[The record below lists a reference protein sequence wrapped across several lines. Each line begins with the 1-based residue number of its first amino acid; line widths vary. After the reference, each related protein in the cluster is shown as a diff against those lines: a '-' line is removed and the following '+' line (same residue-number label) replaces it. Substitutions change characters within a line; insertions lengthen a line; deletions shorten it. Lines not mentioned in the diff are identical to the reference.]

1 MKSSV
6 VLGRVQGPGR
16 PPVHASIVAETM
28 PAGRLKSVTGQLF
41 EYSLTNACQSGAAA
55 VSEIAGL
62 RDRGLE
68 WSLLPIQIPTARPG
82 ALLPAL
88 GGARK
93 PYVARSRA
101 SLAVPVL
108 AAAGRR
114 ECPGPFRSW
123 RTADQMGFWR
133 GSVLPDRMLLTR
145 YADWAL
151 IAWRGCACGAFQ
163 TAWPSGPSISRIMRG
178 GSYTPPLASVP

>member
-1 MKSSV
+1 MKSSLV
-6 VLGRVQGPGR
+6 VARVHGPGR
-16 PPVHASIVAETM
+16 PPVHASIVADTR
-28 PAGRLKSVTGQLF
+28 PPGRLKSVTGQPF
-41 EYSLTNACQSGAAA
+41 EYSLTKACHSGAAA

-82 ALLPAL
+82 ALLSAL

-114 ECPGPFRSW
+114 
-123 RTADQMGFWR
+123 D
-133 GSVLPDRMLLTR
+133 
-145 YADWAL
+145 
-151 IAWRGCACGAFQ
+151 
-163 TAWPSGPSISRIMRG
+163 
-178 GSYTPPLASVP
+178 